1 MRTIPDPTAAAVFS
15 APADTTRRAAWAQVV
30 EADPVVRVRLPG
42 GVHGWLVTGQTEIRQ
57 VLADPRVVRRSGF
70 SGGPYADDLPP
81 GVAAGLFRHMLGANP
96 PDHGR
101 LRRLVAAAF
110 TRRRVE
116 AMAPRIQQ
124 ITDGLLDSLPTDGP
138 VDLVEA
144 LAAPLPV
151 RVIGDLLGVPEAD
164 FPRFRTHTRPLVTG
178 VLAGRGPYVDAAV
191 GMLDLLRELVVRHR
205 ADPGDDLLSA
215 LVAARDGATGE
226 GRADRLDEDELT
238 SVGFLLLA
246 AGHETTV
253 NLIANGTYALLTHPD
268 QRALLRARPDLLPAA
283 VEELLR
289 HDGPLNVTLP
299 YVTTA
304 PVPVG
309 DVTIPAGEAV
319 LAALVAAGRDR
330 TRVAHPERLDLART
344 DGAHVA
350 FGHGIHHCLGA
361 PLARLEGR
369 IALGALLARF
379 PHLRL
384 AAAPEDLVRL
394 PGLLMNGFAA
404 LPVLPGASA

>member
-1 MRTIPDPTAAAVFS
+1 MTTSEVRTIADRTAAAVFS
-15 APADTTRRAAWAQVV
+15 APADATRRAAWARVA
-30 EADPVVRVRLPG
+30 EAGPVVRVPLPG
-42 GVHGWLVTGQTEIRQ
+42 GVRGWLVTGQAEVRQ
-57 VLADPRVVRRSGF
+57 VLADPRVLRQGGS

-81 GVAAGLFRHMLGANP
+81 GVGAGLFRHVLGANP

-116 AMAPRIQQ
+116 AMAPRIRQ
-124 ITDGLLDSLPTDGP
+124 ITDGLLGSLPADGP

-164 FPRFRTHTRPLVTG
+164 FPRFRAHTRTLVTG
-178 VLAGRGPYVDAAV
+178 VLAGRDPYVDAAV

-215 LVAARDGATGE
+215 LVGARDGS
-226 GRADRLDEDELT
+226 DRLDEDELT
-238 SVGFLLLA
+238 SAGFLLLA

-253 NLIANGTYALLTHPD
+253 NLIANGAYALLTHPD
-268 QRALLRARPDLLPAA
+268 QQALLRARPDLLPAA

-309 DVTIPAGEAV
+309 DVTIPAGEPV

-330 TRVAHPERLDLART
+330 TRVAHPERLDILRT

-384 AAAPEDLVRL
+384 AAAPEDLVRV